1 MTTLADAVS
10 QMLAA
15 GMPDFPPGHPVVNA
29 GRITRYGPK
38 KKAWYRLYEFRAN
51 NGQFVVGG
59 DYGSWGEIPSSK
71 IEIDWKGIAQE
82 DRERLQRERAETEV
96 REQAKRAERA
106 RFASG
111 RARSQWDNART
122 AKPANVETYLDR
134 KGVEHVK
141 GLRYFADGT
150 VLVPMI
156 RYDITEA
163 QESAEGYAGPRRL
176 VGLQKIAPDGAKL
189 FNKGMA
195 KDGAA
200 CRLGNAPKAG
210 ELILIA
216 EGLATGLSA
225 SMVLK
230 HKSPVFVAFDAG
242 NMPLVAA
249 ILRKLFP
256 ASPIM
261 LCADDDAYL
270 ESSMNKLLRE
280 NYHLAELA
288 RVPMTAW
295 KFKGQVRERDAWIA
309 AEIEISAD
317 WTADGEGVRGI
328 VGAVK
333 HGERM
338 VTLTR
343 ENAGRK
349 AANKAAAAIGNA
361 AVVFPVFS
369 DRTLSAE
376 PEVDKSTDFNDLHQ
390 AEGLDAVRA
399 QLVPEIE
406 RIELSQALR
415 KLVKEE
421 VGKTRREAKG
431 AKAKGG
437 ESEPDKSFDWRGFFE
452 RFTLIYPT
460 DTLWDAKLREI
471 VKLSAV
477 KIAFGDRIVKWWLES
492 LDRRTVNLDQMVFE
506 PGTEVPKDCINLY
519 RGMPIKPSDKGSC
532 EKLIELLQY
541 LCGEGDIGEQGETP
555 VTDWV
560 LKWLAYPMQH
570 PGAKMQTAIV
580 MHGPEGTGKNLFFG
594 AIRDIYGEY
603 GTLITQTEL
612 EDRFNGWLSRRLFL
626 IANEVISRQEL
637 RHHVG
642 RLKNMVTEP
651 VLPIREMFT
660 PIRYESNHAQ
670 MVFLTNEQQALQ
682 IMPGDRRYMVI
693 YTPAAKS
700 AEVYRAVVAEMAD
713 GGVSALY
720 AYLLA
725 YECGEFT
732 EHTKPLLTAAKEAL
746 IEMGLNSAQFFQ
758 QQLSDGLIYPLTY
771 GPCLTTDLY
780 RAYTTFC
787 ARTGER
793 NPRPLNKF
801 IPEFS
806 AMNGVT
812 KSIRDIG
819 DPDAPLT
826 AADAAGRRQA
836 MVFVMGEIPDEIKRD
851 DKALAAHVKKNVSA
865 FRGVLREYLQQ
876 DVLRK
881 RDGSGEAEGWRGGY
895 GNDD

>member
-1 MTTLADAVS
+1 MTTLADAIA
-10 QMLAA
+10 QMRAA
-15 GMPDFPPGHPVVNA
+15 GMPDFPHGHPMVNA
-29 GRITRYGPK
+29 GRIVRYGPK

-59 DYGSWGEIPSSK
+59 DYGCWGEIPSSK
-71 IEIDWKGIAQE
+71 IEIDWKGIVQE
-82 DRERLQRERAETEV
+82 EREQLQRERAETEA

-111 RARSQWDNART
+111 RARSQWDSART

-210 ELILIA
+210 ELILIS
-216 EGLATGLSA
+216 EGLATGLSV
-225 SMVLK
+225 SMALK
-230 HKSPVFVAFDAG
+230 HKHPVFVAFDAG
-242 NMPLVAA
+242 NLPLVAA
-249 ILRKLFP
+249 ILRKLHP
-256 ASPIM
+256 TSPI
-261 LCADDDAYL
+261 LFCADDDAYL

-280 NYHLAELA
+280 NYHLAELV
-288 RVPMTAW
+288 RVPMTGW
-295 KFKGQVRERDAWIA
+295 KFQGQVRERDAWVN

-317 WTADGEGVRGI
+317 WAVDGDGVRGI
-328 VGAVK
+328 VGAIR

-349 AANKAAAAIGNA
+349 AANKAAATIGNA
-361 AVVFPVFS
+361 TFVFPVFR
-369 DRTLSAE
+369 DRTLAAE
-376 PEVDKSTDFNDLHQ
+376 PEADKHTDFNDLHK
-390 AEGLDAVRA
+390 AEGLEAVRA
-399 QLVPEIE
+399 QFVPEIE

-421 VGKTRREAKG
+421 VGKVKREAKS
-431 AKAKGG
+431 KNKDG
-437 ESEPDKSFDWRGFFE
+437 EAEPDKTFDWRGFFE

-477 KIAFGDRIVKWWLES
+477 KIAFSDRIVKWWLES
-492 LDRRTVNLDQMVFE
+492 PDRRTVNLDQMVFE
-506 PGTEVPKDCINLY
+506 PGTEVPKNCINLY
-519 RGMPIKPSDKGSC
+519 RGMPIKPSDNGSC

-560 LKWLAYPMQH
+560 LSWLAYPLQH

-594 AIRDIYGEY
+594 AIQDIYGEY

-670 MVFLTNEQQALQ
+670 MVFLTNELQALQ

-693 YTPAAKS
+693 RTPAALS
-700 AEVYRAVVAEMAD
+700 VEFYRDAVAEIAD
-713 GGVSALY
+713 GGIAALY

-725 YECGEFT
+725 YDCGEFA
-732 EHTKPLLTAAKEAL
+732 EHTKPLLTAAKEDL
-746 IEMGLNSAQFFQ
+746 IEMGLNSAQYFQ
-758 QQLSDGLIYPLTY
+758 QQLHDGLIYPLTY
-771 GPCLTTDLY
+771 GPCITTDLY

-801 IPEFS
+801 IHEFS

-812 KSIRDIG
+812 KAIKDIG

-836 MVFVMGEIPDEIKRD
+836 MVFVMGEIPAEIKCD
-851 DKALAAHVKKNVSA
+851 EKALGAYIKKNASA
-865 FRGVLREYLQQ
+865 FRSVLREYLQQ

-881 RDGSGEAEGWRGGY
+881 PGGSGEGGSWRQGY
-895 GNDD
+895 GDDD